1 MTKNQLPKRD
11 FSNLGQCLRYEI
23 CSFSKKK
30 QKVVK
35 IHCHVFCLIVTAYWA
50 WFVVSPLDPDIGI
63 VSERRLYL
71 FFIYFRDA
79 RWPNE
84 RILITDI
91 LKNELSTTRWIVYPL
106 PTADKSTIK
115 LPTSGWK
122 WKRGISLK
130 SPLPNVNIKPPAN
143 KIWLKQSSKMMTLE
157 NKCHWHFLKT
167 PLGTMIA

>member
-11 FSNLGQCLRYEI
+11 FSNLGQCLRFAH
-23 CSFSKKK
+23 FSKKK

-35 IHCHVFCLIVTAYWA
+35 IQCHVFCLIVTAYWA
-50 WFVVSPLDPDIGI
+50 WYVVSPLDPDIGI

-91 LKNELSTTRWIVYPL
+91 LKNELSTTRWIVYTLCQRQTNPRSNY
-106 PTADKSTIK
+106 PRPVGNEKVVDHSN
-115 LPTSGWK
+115 P
-122 WKRGISLK
+122 
-130 SPLPNVNIKPPAN
+130 PFPNVNIKPPAN
-143 KIWLKQSSKMMTLE
+143 KIWLKQSSKWWL
-157 NKCHWHFLKT
+157 
-167 PLGTMIA
+167 